1 MNLFKSYRSKILLMA
16 VIPLLVLFVF
26 INGIYYF
33 AIDEIAVREKRHE
46 MDATLSSYHDRLEGY
61 FEEIESSLLYLAQIP
76 ELRRLADDPSQEAEV
91 EGIFKRYLAQH
102 DDLMVLAFGT
112 INGDY
117 YYDESTSSVP
127 SGFDPRTRPWYQ
139 LGISLQPGEVGYTD
153 IYRYIGTETYI
164 LSVDTPIINPSGEI
178 VGVLD
183 IVVDLSH
190 WIDEYNDYTIGKH
203 GYTFVTKDDR
213 IVVHPDTT
221 KIDILIPWDEVKA
234 VSLADEEKV
243 FSINV
248 EGEPLIF
255 QSKVLDRLGIVLWA
269 VGYDRELMATFNTTF
284 RNSMWLLGI
293 LLIGIL
299 VLISLLSDF
308 ISREI
313 KDMAVVSQRVIGGD
327 SKARMSMDTSPE
339 MQSVAKTFNTM
350 ADQIERQTAELITSL
365 HKLNT
370 SYRETV
376 ALLSNAIEARDPYT
390 QGHSKRVANN
400 CLMMG
405 KALNLDRNVLDDL
418 EFAAMLHDVGKIT
431 IPQEILD
438 KKIPLSPEEELIFQK
453 HPQVGYFILKE
464 IDRLKRVAEIVLEH
478 HEWVNGQG
486 YPRGVSGHNLK
497 LESKIL
503 AICESYDAQTQPR
516 VYRPVPLTFAQA
528 KASMMAQ
535 RGTRF
540 EPELLDLFF
549 QLIEQPQKGHA

>member
-102 DDLMVLAFGT
+102 DDLLVLAFGT
-112 INGDY
+112 IHGDY

-164 LSVDTPIINPSGEI
+164 LSIDMPIINPSGEI

-190 WIDEYNDYTIGKH
+190 WIDE
-203 GYTFVTKDDR
+203 
-213 IVVHPDTT
+213 
-221 KIDILIPWDEVKA
+221 
-234 VSLADEEKV
+234 
-243 FSINV
+243 
-248 EGEPLIF
+248 
-255 QSKVLDRLGIVLWA
+255 
-269 VGYDRELMATFNTTF
+269 
-284 RNSMWLLGI
+284 
-293 LLIGIL
+293 
-299 VLISLLSDF
+299 
-308 ISREI
+308 
-313 KDMAVVSQRVIGGD
+313 
-327 SKARMSMDTSPE
+327 
-339 MQSVAKTFNTM
+339 
-350 ADQIERQTAELITSL
+350 
-365 HKLNT
+365 
-370 SYRETV
+370 
-376 ALLSNAIEARDPYT
+376 
-390 QGHSKRVANN
+390 
-400 CLMMG
+400 
-405 KALNLDRNVLDDL
+405 
-418 EFAAMLHDVGKIT
+418 
-431 IPQEILD
+431 
-438 KKIPLSPEEELIFQK
+438 
-453 HPQVGYFILKE
+453 
-464 IDRLKRVAEIVLEH
+464 
-478 HEWVNGQG
+478 
-486 YPRGVSGHNLK
+486 
-497 LESKIL
+497 
-503 AICESYDAQTQPR
+503 SYDAQTQPHI
-516 VYRPVPLTFAQA
+516 YRPVPLTFDQA

-549 QLIEQPQKGHA
+549 HLIEHPQKGHA